1 MSDIKISVETTQIPG
16 LETEITITRVDGVI
30 DTMTATELEKVT
42 NSLLSQKRYNI
53 IVDLGGVD
61 YISSAGWGIFI
72 SNIREIRLNKGDIKL
87 ARMIPNVYEIFELL
101 EFDSILKAF
110 DNIEKAKNDF
120 GGSTIANQPKMDITK
135 PKPVPIIDSSGS
147 QSGASVIKSE
157 KKPSISMGNVE
168 NLEVGNVG
176 NQTSATTKV
185 DLDMPKLASP
195 EPLMRPKAFDLGE
208 AIMDVVGKDP
218 FLSISEI
225 KQAII
230 NEFPGTGFLKTWW
243 TLKKLGLS
251 SKKKR
256 FYFARTRRF
265 SK

>member
-1 MSDIKISVETTQIPG
+1 MSDIKISVETTQAPG
-16 LETEITITRVDGVI
+16 LDAEITVIRVDGVI

-42 NSLLSQKRYNI
+42 NSLLGQRRYNI

-72 SNIREIRLNKGDIKL
+72 SNIREIRLNSGDIKL

-120 GGSTIANQPKMDITK
+120 GGGAAAAQPGIEIEK
-135 PKPVPIIDSSGS
+135 PDPIPVGEQVAAQP
-147 QSGASVIKSE
+147 QAATSV
-157 KKPSISMGNVE
+157 
-168 NLEVGNVG
+168 
-176 NQTSATTKV
+176 
-185 DLDMPKLASP
+185 SP
-195 EPLMRPKAFDLGE
+195 EPATSGTAEINPASQVQLGPPKMSPSTAAVADMHVTLDE

-218 FLSISEI
+218 FLSVSEI
-225 KQAII
+225 KTAIQAD
-230 NEFPGTGFLKTWW
+230 FPGTGFFKTWW
-243 TLKKLGLS
+243 SLRALGLN

-256 FYFARTRRF
+256 FYFVRTRRF